1 MKRRFS
7 VGAGALSAAV
17 VALSLVTVS
26 PARSATVTVDLSTA
40 VLTGGASFIAGGSR
54 ISFAPNATGTAT
66 VSFPSIPGEPSSI
79 DVTGQTNSST
89 SFFDFAIDKGNGVFV
104 SLASGINFG
113 SGFNTITLPS
123 FIDVGTTDRLQISN
137 SGTGNIGGQI
147 AGLGVTLVPLPPA
160 IALFATG
167 LGGMFLVGR
176 RRKRK
181 VIATAARAYPW
192 EGSMSTTKSA
202 GLAIC
207 MFGLAVT
214 QAQAET
220 INVTITQDS
229 QTTTAPALSAAS
241 TAVLVDTTALN
252 AALAANGSAY
262 RFLFLF
268 GSSNFPGTPLVGTLD
283 LIGTIFTTATGS
295 TSPLTITETESGFT
309 QPISGG
315 LPGTLTSAATAI
327 FSGAASGDHQVS
339 HSSVNSTLT
348 PALTLT
354 STGPALNSADGLSA
368 TFVASLSTP
377 YSLTNE
383 ISFSLSPGAIS
394 DQFSVKAEVDVIP
407 LPPAIYLFGSVLAG
421 AFWLGRRN
429 PQRR

>member
-1 MKRRFS
+1 
-7 VGAGALSAAV
+7 
-17 VALSLVTVS
+17 
-26 PARSATVTVDLSTA
+26 
-40 VLTGGASFIAGGSR
+40 
-54 ISFAPNATGTAT
+54 
-66 VSFPSIPGEPSSI
+66 
-79 DVTGQTNSST
+79 
-89 SFFDFAIDKGNGVFV
+89 
-104 SLASGINFG
+104 
-113 SGFNTITLPS
+113 
-123 FIDVGTTDRLQISN
+123 
-137 SGTGNIGGQI
+137 
-147 AGLGVTLVPLPPA
+147 
-160 IALFATG
+160 
-167 LGGMFLVGR
+167 
-176 RRKRK
+176 
-181 VIATAARAYPW
+181 
-192 EGSMSTTKSA
+192 MSTTKSA

-229 QTTTAPALSAAS
+229 QTTTAPALSAIS

-262 RFLFLF
+262 RFVFLF
-268 GSSNFPGTPLVGTLD
+268 GSSNFPGTPLRGTLD
-283 LIGTIFTTATGS
+283 LVGTIFTTATGS
-295 TSPLTITETESGFT
+295 TSSLTITETESGFT
-309 QPISGG
+309 QPSG

-327 FSGAASGDHQVS
+327 FLGAASGDHQVS
-339 HSSVNSTLT
+339 HTSVDSTLT

-354 STGPALNSADGLSA
+354 STGPALNSADGLTVTS
-368 TFVASLSTP
+368 VASLSTL
-377 YSLTNE
+377 YTLTNE